1 MRQTLA
7 IARYTALEALRTRA
21 AISAGALLLL
31 LFAASYFIREIAIAD
46 SHRLQTTFLAATS
59 RLACVF
65 IASLFIISAVVRE
78 FNDKGHLL
86 LLSQDLSRAQY
97 ALGKFLGFAFPLAV
111 LCVAAGMLEGLIAG
125 FPHTIGW
132 TVALVLEVTLMAAV
146 SLFCALSL
154 RQVLPAAMLSLG
166 FYLLARGMAD
176 IQLIAHASLNGDSD
190 VSQHL
195 MARMADGLALL
206 LPRLDTFASSQLLV
220 DGASQNLPA
229 VLAQTLLY
237 GALALT
243 AATIDLFRREL

>member
-7 IARYTALEALRTRA
+7 IARYTALEALRTRT
-21 AISAGALLLL
+21 AISAGAMLLL
-31 LFAASYFIREIAIAD
+31 LFAASFFIREIAIAD
-46 SHRLQTTFLAATS
+46 SHRLQTTFLGATS

-97 ALGKFLGFAFPLAV
+97 AVGKFLGLLLPVGLMC
-111 LCVAAGMLEGLIAG
+111 LAAGALTGLLAG
-125 FPHTIGW
+125 LTPASSW
-132 TVALVLEVTLMAAV
+132 TLALVLEVTLMAAI

-154 RQVLPAAMLSLG
+154 RQVLPAAMLASG
-166 FYLLARGMAD
+166 FYLLARAISD
-176 IQLIAHASLNGDSD
+176 IQLIAHASLSGGDGAG
-190 VSQHL
+190 QHF
-195 MARMADGLALL
+195 MARAVDGLALL
-206 LPRLDTFASSQLLV
+206 LPRLDTFAASQWLV
-220 DGASQNLPA
+220 DGAARDLVA
-229 VLAQTLLY
+229 MTLQTLLY

>member
-7 IARYTALEALRTRA
+7 IARYTSLEALRTRA
-21 AISAGALLLL
+21 AIWAGALLLL
-31 LFAASYFIREIAIAD
+31 LFAASFFIREIAIAD

-78 FNDKGHLL
+78 FNDRGHLL
-86 LLSQDLSRAQY
+86 LLSQDLSRARY
-97 ALGKFLGFAFPLAV
+97 AAGKFLGFAFPLAL
-111 LCVAAGMLEGLIAG
+111 LCVAAGVLIGLIAG
-125 FPHTIGW
+125 LAPTVAWTI
-132 TVALVLEVTLMAAV
+132 ALVLEVALMAAV

-166 FYLLARGMAD
+166 FYLLARGIAD
-176 IQLIAHASLNGDSD
+176 IQLIAHASLGGSD
-190 VSQHL
+190 AGQHL
-195 MARMADGLALL
+195 MARMVDGLALL
-206 LPRLDTFASSQLLV
+206 LPRLDVFAASQMLV
-220 DGASQNLPA
+220 DGASQNLPGA
-229 VLAQTLLY
+229 MLQTLLY